1 MKIKKSEVVFVSIL
15 IFSLVVVLISK
26 VGSERFLVV
35 LGGSMS
41 PTINMGDLV
50 IVNPT
55 DFEEVEVNDV
65 IAFRDRDRNIPVTHR
80 VVNITEGGLIT
91 KGDANEDPDHWVVKP
106 DDIIGKVSFTIPL
119 VGYFVH
125 YARSKYGFIFLVL
138 IPGMIVIY
146 GEVRNILTYWKGS
159 KTKKKR
165 RRKKSRKNLLGSIL
179 ILVFSSAL
187 LLQSTVVGG
196 AFFLDSEI
204 SSNNT
209 FKATEWEET
218 NPIEIVKWWSDTDFN
233 EISNF
238 SLVIQNKSSEII
250 STNPGGFYINI
261 KIKNLPEAMAL
272 NLVDEISGE
281 IKDTGDFV
289 RWPPNTGNPLHVY
302 LNGSEVTSKFEW
314 TFDNK
319 TLSLELKENEILS
332 SGELYITLHLK
343 YALIGSSLNDSELEL
358 FPRIYENVARVT
370 VNGETVESQLVNLT
384 ALLKIVGSCNNKNS
398 SMEEQRDTGYENSTN
413 SISADT
419 GSESYEISDV
429 LEEESRELTNSAITN
444 ETLVN
449 ETLVNETQQ
458 FVGNDINSTSKTET
472 PCSEIRSRFLS
483 ESLNLYRD

>member
-1 MKIKKSEVVFVSIL
+1 MKVKKSEIVFVSIL

-50 IVNPT
+50 IVTPT
-55 DFEEVEVNDV
+55 NFEEVKINDV

-146 GEVRNILTYWKGS
+146 GEVRNILAYWKGS

-165 RRKKSRKNLLGSIL
+165 QGKKSRKNLLGSVL

-187 LLQSTVVGG
+187 LLQSTVVG
-196 AFFLDSEI
+196 AFFLDSEV
-204 SSNNT
+204 SPNNT
-209 FKATEWEET
+209 FRATEWEET

-238 SLVIQNKSSEII
+238 SLVIRNKSNEII

-261 KIKNLPEAMAL
+261 EIRNLPEAAAL

-281 IKDTGDFV
+281 IRDTGDFV
-289 RWPPNTGNPLHVY
+289 RWPPNTGNPLHVF

-314 TFDNK
+314 AFDNK
-319 TLSLELKENEILS
+319 TLSLELKENETLS

-343 YALIGSSLNDSELEL
+343 YALIGSSLNDSELGL
-358 FPRIYENVARVT
+358 FPRIYENVVRVT

-384 ALLKIVGSCNNKNS
+384 ALLKIVGPCNNKNS
-398 SMEEQRDTGYENSTN
+398 SMGGRKDMSYENSTS
-413 SISADT
+413 SINADT
-419 GSESYEISDV
+419 NSESYEISDV
-429 LEEESRELTNSAITN
+429 SEGELRELTNSTIAN

-458 FVGNDINSTSKTET
+458 FVGNDINST
-472 PCSEIRSRFLS
+472 P
-483 ESLNLYRD
+483 